1 NSKLFGIRDCSIQRN
16 YQKIIEE
23 TASGIPN
30 KIREQL
36 YSFSE
41 KLIEEIDYIGAGT
54 LEFIYDLIE
63 KKVYFMEM
71 NTRLQVEHT
80 VSEMVS
86 GVDLVSQQFEVAQ
99 GKNISNLD
107 FKLNGH
113 AIELRV
119 IAEKVEIDEN
129 GELLFV
135 PDPGHV
141 KDVFFPKKSYVRV
154 IQTITSGSVVSPFY
168 DSLVAQIVCWGR
180 SRSDAITRLDDYL
193 KRVKIHGVSTNLALN
208 RAILKDASFKK
219 GSFSTGFLVDF
230 FQRIDSQKLLTE
242 ALNDSGSLNKSVDKE
257 SIKLE
262 GSEELKVLSPQM
274 GGFYRAPSEDD
285 EPFVSEGQVIDVNE
299 TLCLIESMK
308 VFTELTLADYKSSD
322 GNTLFSDD
330 VKYKVKKVIAE
341 DKNTVNQGDLL
352 FVMLPIVA

>member
-1 NSKLFGIRDCSIQRN
+1 ML
-16 YQKIIEE
+16 
-23 TASGIPN
+23 
-30 KIREQL
+30 
-36 YSFSE
+36 
-41 KLIEEIDYIGAGT
+41 
-54 LEFIYDLIE
+54 
-63 KKVYFMEM
+63 
-71 NTRLQVEHT
+71 
-80 VSEMVS
+80 
-86 GVDLVSQQFEVAQ
+86 
-99 GKNISNLD
+99 
-107 FKLNGH
+107 
-113 AIELRV
+113 V
-119 IAEKVEIDEN
+119 IAEKVALDEN

-141 KDVFFPKKSYVRV
+141 KEVFFPKKSYVRV
-154 IQTITSGSVVSPFY
+154 IQTITSGSIVSPFY

-180 SRSDAITRLDDYL
+180 SRSDAISRLDDYL

-208 RAILKDASFKK
+208 RAILKDSSFKK

-242 ALNDSGSLNKSVDKE
+242 ALNDSGSFNKSVDKE

-322 GNTLFSDD
+322 GNTLFPDD